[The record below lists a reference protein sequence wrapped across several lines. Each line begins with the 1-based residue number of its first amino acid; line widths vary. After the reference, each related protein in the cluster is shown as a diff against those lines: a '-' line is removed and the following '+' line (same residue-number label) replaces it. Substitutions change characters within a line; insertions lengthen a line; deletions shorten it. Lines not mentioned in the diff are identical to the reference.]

1 VNQVDLHNDCTK
13 STMRHSMLIDKE
25 NLR

>member
-1 VNQVDLHNDCTK
+1 
-13 STMRHSMLIDKE
+13 MRHSMLIDKE